1 MQPFT
6 TLDGVACP
14 LNLAAIDTDQLIP
27 ARFMVR
33 SRADGYGG
41 YLLHDL
47 RFAADGEK
55 NGAFVLDLP
64 RYACAKIIVAP
75 GNFGTGSSR
84 EAAVYALWDY
94 GIRCVIAASF
104 GDIFASNA
112 TKNGLLAA
120 VVSEPALKAL
130 LDHLAAVDVPALSV
144 DLEQQVITA
153 GSLRLDFEIDPVR
166 RLQLQ
171 NGWDDID
178 VTMRH
183 QAEIEAYKA
192 TLLVRQPWALRT
204 V

>member
-14 LNLAAIDTDQLIP
+14 LSLTAVDTDQLIP

-33 SRADGYGG
+33 SRADGYGH

-120 VVSEPALKAL
+120 VVTAPALKAL
-130 LDHLAAVDVPALSV
+130 LDHLAAADIPALGV
-144 DLEQQVITA
+144 DLEQHVITA
-153 GSLRLDFEIDPVR
+153 GSLRVTFEIDPVR
-166 RLQLQ
+166 RLQLL

-178 VTMRH
+178 LTLRH
-183 QAEIEAYKA
+183 HAEIEVYRAA
-192 TLLVRQPWALRT
+192 LLARQPWAMRPA
-204 V
+204 